1 MSPFQIYFS
10 HFPPYLFHGLIA
22 HFFFLLNNI
31 PSSGCTGLFIH
42 LSAKGHLGCFQV
54 LAIMR
59 GHQRAALISASLPQ
73 FSPPLL
79 HMHTARFP
87 KSHALP
93 KALCPVHPMGQAKVY
108 GNQIQ
113 DGHSLWQSPG
123 WRLLL
128 PHCGGKTRALRGGT
142 LERGPFTHLPG
153 ATCL

>member
-1 MSPFQIYFS
+1 MYPFQIDLFHFS
-10 HFPPYLFHGLIA
+10 PYLFHGLLA

-59 GHQRAALISASLPQ
+59 GQQRAALVSTSLPQ
-73 FSPPLL
+73 SSPPLL
-79 HMHTARFP
+79 HMHTAGFL

-108 GNQIQ
+108 RNQIQ
-113 DGHSLWQSPG
+113 DGHSGRVQGEGFCSPAVVEG
-123 WRLLL
+123 L
-128 PHCGGKTRALRGGT
+128 
-142 LERGPFTHLPG
+142 GP
-153 ATCL
+153 